1 MIAFLACGS
10 SETEIGGFR
19 TKCGHQ
25 VNHSRTNCRSV
36 AFPIYF
42 QRHGAVHPLKSDLME
57 NAIFH
62 ILTPRKRIG
71 TINDALKNSSIFHH
85 SHVIGDKCIKWVLE
99 RIKLHTNTGG
109 NATHSHTSP
118 MTTKAH
124 GSIVLN
130 HKPDTISSTTIPSS
144 QVQGC
149 RNSKGIDK
157 DQRFGGPHGAHLL
170 LFIGSQGEA
179 GTCGSFYG
187 SGWDTITK
195 AAKVRRVQEIVE
207 IKRDRGN
214 RSHKGGRKSK
224 SCKELHRLRLCS
236 WLFCVLSVRWV
247 CYHFRHPIC

>member
-1 MIAFLACGS
+1 MLIAFLACGS

-99 RIKLHTNTGG
+99 RIKLHTNAGG

-195 AAKVRRVQEIVE
+195 AVKVRL
-207 IKRDRGN
+207 
-214 RSHKGGRKSK
+214 RKITNQ
-224 SCKELHRLRLCS
+224 LV
-236 WLFCVLSVRWV
+236 W
-247 CYHFRHPIC
+247 